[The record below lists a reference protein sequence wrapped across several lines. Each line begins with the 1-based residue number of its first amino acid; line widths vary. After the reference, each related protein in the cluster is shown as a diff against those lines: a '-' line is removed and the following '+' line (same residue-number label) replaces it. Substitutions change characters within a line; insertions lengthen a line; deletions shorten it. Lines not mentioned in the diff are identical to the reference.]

1 MVEKYLVVKNTFE
14 YDYDEK
20 EITTDDAITDISNKI
35 VNFDDGK
42 AIIRKEYQAM
52 YEKTELADVAE
63 TEEDTIRIEQMDELE
78 DILRND
84 DSPGS
89 FVFRGKDTIYHW
101 CLFELEE
108 DEESYNTHYIIIK
121 GYCSMLDIF
130 SLAYYSLI
138 F

>member
-1 MVEKYLVVKNTFE
+1 MAEKYLVVKNTFE

-84 DSPGS
+84 ETPGN

-108 DEESYNTHYIIIK
+108 DEE
-121 GYCSMLDIF
+121 
-130 SLAYYSLI
+130 
-138 F
+138 

>member
-1 MVEKYLVVKNTFE
+1 MAEKYLVVKNTFE

-20 EITTDDAITDISNKI
+20 EITTDNAETDISNKI

-42 AIIRKEYQAM
+42 AIIRKEYQDM
-52 YEKTELADVAE
+52 YEKTELGDVAE

-84 DSPGS
+84 DSTGS

-108 DEESYNTHYIIIK
+108 DEE
-121 GYCSMLDIF
+121 
-130 SLAYYSLI
+130 
-138 F
+138 

>member
-1 MVEKYLVVKNTFE
+1 MAEKYLVVKNTFE

-20 EITTDDAITDISNKI
+20 EITTDNAETDISNKI
-35 VNFDDGK
+35 VNFYDGK

-101 CLFELEE
+101 YLFELEE
-108 DEESYNTHYIIIK
+108 DEE
-121 GYCSMLDIF
+121 
-130 SLAYYSLI
+130 
-138 F
+138 

>member
-1 MVEKYLVVKNTFE
+1 MAEKYLVVKNTFE

-20 EITTDDAITDISNKI
+20 EITTDNAETDISNKI

-42 AIIRKEYQAM
+42 AIIRKEYQDM

-63 TEEDTIRIEQMDELE
+63 TEEDSIRIKQMDELE

-84 DSPGS
+84 ETPGN
-89 FVFRGKDTIYHW
+89 FVFRGKDKIYQW

-108 DEESYNTHYIIIK
+108 DEE
-121 GYCSMLDIF
+121 
-130 SLAYYSLI
+130 
-138 F
+138 

>member
-1 MVEKYLVVKNTFE
+1 MAEKYLVVKNTFE

-84 DSPGS
+84 YSPGS

-108 DEESYNTHYIIIK
+108 DEE
-121 GYCSMLDIF
+121 
-130 SLAYYSLI
+130 
-138 F
+138 

>member
-1 MVEKYLVVKNTFE
+1 MADKYLVVKNTFE

-63 TEEDTIRIEQMDELE
+63 TEEDTTRIEQMDELE
-78 DILRND
+78 VILRND

-89 FVFRGKDTIYHW
+89 FVFRGKDKIYQW
-101 CLFELEE
+101 YLFELEE
-108 DEESYNTHYIIIK
+108 DEE
-121 GYCSMLDIF
+121 
-130 SLAYYSLI
+130 
-138 F
+138 

>member
-1 MVEKYLVVKNTFE
+1 MAEKYLVVKNTFE

-84 DSPGS
+84 ETPGN
-89 FVFRGKDTIYHW
+89 FVFRGKDKIYQW

-108 DEESYNTHYIIIK
+108 DEE
-121 GYCSMLDIF
+121 
-130 SLAYYSLI
+130 
-138 F
+138 

>member
-1 MVEKYLVVKNTFE
+1 MAEKYLVVKNTFE

-20 EITTDDAITDISNKI
+20 EITTDDVITDISNKI

-42 AIIRKEYQAM
+42 AIIRKEYQDM

-108 DEESYNTHYIIIK
+108 DEE
-121 GYCSMLDIF
+121 
-130 SLAYYSLI
+130 
-138 F
+138 